1 MWLVLTGGL
10 LGLASGVRHAME
22 PDHLAAV
29 STLVAEQRSVRAS
42 VSFAAMWG
50 LGHGSMLL
58 AVGGLLVLLGCEMP
72 PAFAMFAELGVAAML
87 VFLGVRAL
95 RRARGG
101 SVAASH
107 QAHQAHHLQQP
118 HAHARDG
125 ALRRP
130 LVVGIVHGLA
140 GSGALTALVLA
151 AGHSPAAAL
160 VFMTLYGAG
169 AMLGMSALAGV
180 LRLPLARIAGTT
192 RGTSAL
198 LAISGV
204 ASVVI
209 GVAWAGAVLL

>member
-50 LGHGSMLL
+50 LGHAAMLI

-72 PAFAMFAELGVAAML
+72 PAFAAIAELGVAVML
-87 VFLGVRAL
+87 VFLGARAL
-95 RRARGG
+95 LRARKRTPEQHVAQTGHG
-101 SVAASH
+101 SH
-107 QAHQAHHLQQP
+107 
-118 HAHARDG
+118 
-125 ALRRP
+125 RRP

-140 GSGALTALVLA
+140 GSGALTALVFA
-151 AGHSPAAAL
+151 AGHKPMAGL

-180 LRLPLARIAGTT
+180 LRLPLARIASTA
-192 RGTSAL
+192 RGTSTL

>member
-72 PAFAMFAELGVAAML
+72 PAFDMFAELGGAAVL
-87 VFLGVRAL
+87 VFLGGRAP
-95 RRARGG
+95 RRARGA
-101 SVAASH
+101 SVSAS
-107 QAHQAHHLQQP
+107 HQAHHLQQP

>member
-1 MWLVLTGGL
+1 MWLVITGGL

-58 AVGGLLVLLGCEMP
+58 AVGGLLILLGCEMP
-72 PAFAMFAELGVAAML
+72 PSFSTAAELGVATML
-87 VFLGVRAL
+87 VLLGARAL
-95 RRARGG
+95 QRARTRE
-101 SVAASH
+101 SAPAT
-107 QAHQAHHLQQP
+107 HHHTP
-118 HAHARDG
+118 TG
-125 ALRRP
+125 TLRRP

-140 GSGALTALVLA
+140 GSGALTAIVLA
-151 AGHSPAAAL
+151 AGHKPIAGL

-169 AMLGMSALAGV
+169 AMLGMSALAGA
-180 LRLPLARIAGTT
+180 LRLPLARIASTA
-192 RGTSAL
+192 RGTSTL

>member
-50 LGHGSMLL
+50 LGHASMLL

-72 PAFAMFAELGVAAML
+72 PAFATVAELAVAAML

-95 RRARGG
+95 LRARNRTHEH
-101 SVAASH
+101 ASH
-107 QAHQAHHLQQP
+107 HVHH
-118 HAHARDG
+118 HAQSG
-125 ALRRP
+125 TLRRP
-130 LVVGIVHGLA
+130 LAVGIVHGLA
-140 GSGALTALVLA
+140 GSGALTAIVLA
-151 AGHSPAAAL
+151 AGHKPMAGL

-169 AMLGMSALAGV
+169 AMIGMSALAGV
-180 LRLPLARIAGTT
+180 LRLPLARIASTA
-192 RGTSAL
+192 RGTSTL